1 MTFMDSVRKLVKNR
15 RKMVH
20 KMCRKI
26 MTDKAHLR
34 MCVKKLG
41 VS

>member
-1 MTFMDSVRKLVKNR
+1 MTFMDSVKNR
-15 RKMVH
+15 IRDRRKRVH
-20 KMCRKI
+20 DACRKI
-26 MTDKAHLR
+26 MTKKACSR

>member
-1 MTFMDSVRKLVKNR
+1 MTFMDSVKKRIRDR
-15 RKMVH
+15 RKRVH

-26 MTDKAHLR
+26 MTDKASLR